1 MTPRSGIA
9 LLFAFSVV
17 AAFAVGACSKSST
30 PTPTPVASVS
40 PSPFPDTLYVQDVTS
55 KTIRIYKNAS
65 GANGFF
71 SASSTLS
78 AVTVSVNDVVYSPDK
93 NVAWMPFCAGKPC
106 PGTSGPVNVYAGA
119 NALPTDAP
127 PTSTVTLANINGA
140 AAYDDNHDFLY
151 VPVNNSAAVEIYQN
165 ASTLGTG
172 GNTAP
177 AASATLTITDP
188 GIQYPGPPRPQELYY
203 DKARDL
209 LFVSD
214 FGTVV
219 AVFDNFGAQAA
230 AAVST
235 HSNINLTAN
244 NEITG
249 LVQTDGMAYNSS
261 QDILFVVADQH
272 GQLSV
277 ISSAS
282 TTNGAAGHIQLVTGF
297 SLPKGIA
304 YDDIRNILFVY
315 DPGNPFGEGQILS
328 YPNATTLAGAQ
339 HSWAGR
345 KGFVD
350 SFVSSLSGFG
360 IAVDETH

>member
-9 LLFAFSVV
+9 LLFVFAAAASV
-17 AAFAVGACSKSST
+17 AVGCSKSTSA
-30 PTPTPVASVS
+30 TPTPVASVS

-55 KTIRIYKNAS
+55 KSIRIYKNAS
-65 GANGFF
+65 GANGF
-71 SASSTLS
+71 SAASSTLS
-78 AVTVSVNDVVYSPDK
+78 ASTVSINDVVYSPDK
-93 NVAWMPFCAGKPC
+93 NVVWMPFCAGKPC
-106 PGTSGPVNVYAGA
+106 PGTSGPINVYAGA
-119 NALPTDAP
+119 NTLPNNSG

-140 AAYDDNHDFLY
+140 AAYDDNNDLLY
-151 VPVNNSAAVEIYQN
+151 VPVNNSAAVEIYAS

-177 AASATLTITDP
+177 AASATLNITDP

-219 AVFDNFGAQAA
+219 AVFDNFGAQALA
-230 AAVST
+230 AAMSHT
-235 HSNINLTAN
+235 NINLTAN
-244 NEITG
+244 NQITG
-249 LVQTDGMAYNSS
+249 LVQTDGMAYNSA
-261 QDILFVVADQH
+261 QDILFLVADQH

-277 ISSAS
+277 ISQAS
-282 TTNGAAGHIQLVTGF
+282 TTNGPAGHVQLVTGF
-297 SLPKGIA
+297 AIPKGLA

-315 DPGNPFGEGQILS
+315 DPGNPFSEGQILS
-328 YPNATTLAGAQ
+328 FPNATTLAGAQ
-339 HSWAGR
+339 NQWKGR